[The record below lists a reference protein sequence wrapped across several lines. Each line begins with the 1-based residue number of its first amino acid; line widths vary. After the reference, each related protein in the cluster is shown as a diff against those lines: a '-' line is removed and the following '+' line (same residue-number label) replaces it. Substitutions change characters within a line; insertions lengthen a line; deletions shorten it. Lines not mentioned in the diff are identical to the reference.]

1 MVIIAQR
8 VTDAERLERI
18 KRVFPDEK
26 EAQDIL
32 AYDKAVEAGEKTESQ
47 SETAPVA
54 DNSVLV
60 LRLTGSLSERA
71 NDDVLASMFGD
82 RIPKLGLATMTE
94 AIRQAK
100 ESDKVKGIYIEAG
113 AFAPDSYASLAAIR
127 RELEEFR
134 KAGKWIV
141 AYGDSYTQGA
151 YYLASVADKVYL
163 NPQGQVDWHGLGSEP
178 VFVKD
183 LLAKLNV
190 RMQVAKVGTY
200 KSATEMFTGEKMSD
214 ADRQQTTA
222 YLTGI
227 WQNVVSAVGKSRS
240 LTAQQLNAYADS
252 LVSLAAP
259 QDYVRMRMVD
269 GLLYTDQVRQAV
281 KKKMGLSPDDEIPQ
295 VSMSDLL
302 AAGPEDKKGDEI
314 AIYYAVGD
322 IVDGVVAMPSRE
334 SVIDAQKVCAD
345 LQDLAKD
352 KEVKAVVLRVN
363 SPGGS
368 AYASEQIWHQV
379 MELKK
384 VKPVVVSMGSYAA
397 SGGYY
402 ISCPANWIVAEPN
415 TLTGSIGIFG
425 MFPDVSGLLREKLGL
440 KFDEVKTNKY
450 ALFGTRSRPFT
461 ADELSHLESYIDR
474 GYKLFRQRVADGRR
488 LKVDQVD
495 QVAQGHVWLGQD
507 ALRVGL
513 VDQLGGVEVALR
525 KAAQLAKLTQWHS
538 TAYPVLPDYL
548 SQLLDLPGA
557 ARGNYLD
564 EQVRQSLGAY
574 YEPFALIR
582 DLQAQNPLQAR
593 LPFEP
598 NIH

>member
-1 MVIIAQR
+1 MKDFFKNVLATAVGVLLVGFITGFFMVVSLVGMA
-8 VTDAERLERI
+8 L
-18 KRVFPDEK
+18 
-26 EAQDIL
+26 
-32 AYDKAVEAGEKTESQ
+32 SQ

-71 NDDVLASMFGD
+71 NDDVLASLFGD

-134 KAGKWIV
+134 KVGKWIV
-141 AYGDSYTQGA
+141 AYGDSYMQGA

-322 IVDGVVAMPSRE
+322 IVDGVVAMSSRE

-352 KEVKAVVLRVN
+352 KDVKAVVLRVN

-488 LKVDQVD
+488 LKVDQVE

-507 ALRVGL
+507 ALRIGL

-538 TAYPVLPDYL
+538 SAYPVLPDYL

-564 EQVRQSLGAY
+564 EQMRQSLGAY

-582 DLQAQNPLQAR
+582 DLQAQNPVQAR

>member
-1 MVIIAQR
+1 MKDFFKNVLATAVGVLLVGFITGFFMVVSLVGMA
-8 VTDAERLERI
+8 L
-18 KRVFPDEK
+18 
-26 EAQDIL
+26 
-32 AYDKAVEAGEKTESQ
+32 SQ

-71 NDDVLASMFGD
+71 NDDVLASLFGD

-134 KAGKWIV
+134 KAGKWII

-314 AIYYAVGD
+314 AVYYAVGD

-352 KEVKAVVLRVN
+352 KDVKAVVLRVN

-488 LKVDQVD
+488 LKVDQVE

-564 EQVRQSLGAY
+564 EQMRQSLGAY

-582 DLQAQNPLQAR
+582 DLQAQNLVQAR

>member
-1 MVIIAQR
+1 MKDFFKNVLATAVGVLLVGFITGFFMVVSLVGMA
-8 VTDAERLERI
+8 L
-18 KRVFPDEK
+18 
-26 EAQDIL
+26 
-32 AYDKAVEAGEKTESQ
+32 SQ

-71 NDDVLASMFGD
+71 NDDMLASLFGD

-151 YYLASVADKVYL
+151 YYLASVADKIYL

-281 KKKMGLSPDDEIPQ
+281 KKKLGLSPDDEIPQ

-352 KEVKAVVLRVN
+352 KDVKAVVLRVN

-488 LKVDQVD
+488 LKVDQVE

-507 ALRVGL
+507 ALKIGL

-538 TAYPVLPDYL
+538 SAYPVLPDYL

-564 EQVRQSLGAY
+564 EQMRQSLGAY

-582 DLQAQNPLQAR
+582 DLQAQNPVQAR

>member
-1 MVIIAQR
+1 MKDFFKNVLATAVGVLLVGFITGFFMVVSLVGMA
-8 VTDAERLERI
+8 L
-18 KRVFPDEK
+18 
-26 EAQDIL
+26 
-32 AYDKAVEAGEKTESQ
+32 SQ

-134 KAGKWIV
+134 KAGKWII

-281 KKKMGLSPDDEIPQ
+281 KKKLGLSPDDEIPQ

-314 AIYYAVGD
+314 AVYYAVGD

-352 KEVKAVVLRVN
+352 KDVKAVVLRVN

-488 LKVDQVD
+488 LKVDQVE

-507 ALRVGL
+507 ALRIGL

-538 TAYPVLPDYL
+538 SAYPVLPDYL

-564 EQVRQSLGAY
+564 EQMRQSLGAY

>member
-1 MVIIAQR
+1 MKDFFKNVLATAVGVLLVGFITGFFMVVSLVGMA
-8 VTDAERLERI
+8 L
-18 KRVFPDEK
+18 
-26 EAQDIL
+26 
-32 AYDKAVEAGEKTESQ
+32 SQ

-71 NDDVLASMFGD
+71 NDDVLASLFGD

-151 YYLASVADKVYL
+151 YYLASVADKIYL

-281 KKKMGLSPDDEIPQ
+281 KKKLGLSPDDEIPQ

-314 AIYYAVGD
+314 AVYYAVGD

-352 KEVKAVVLRVN
+352 KDVKAVVLRVN

-368 AYASEQIWHQV
+368 AYASEQIWHQI

-488 LKVDQVD
+488 LKVDQVE

-507 ALRVGL
+507 ALRIGL

-538 TAYPVLPDYL
+538 SAYPVLPDYL

>member
-1 MVIIAQR
+1 MKDFFKNVLATAVGVLLVGFITGFFMVVSLVGMA
-8 VTDAERLERI
+8 L
-18 KRVFPDEK
+18 
-26 EAQDIL
+26 
-32 AYDKAVEAGEKTESQ
+32 SQ

-71 NDDVLASMFGD
+71 NDDVLASLFGD

-352 KEVKAVVLRVN
+352 KDVKAVVLRVN

-461 ADELSHLESYIDR
+461 ADELSHLESYVDR

-488 LKVDQVD
+488 LKVDQVE

-507 ALRVGL
+507 ALRIGL

-538 TAYPVLPDYL
+538 SAYPVLPDYL

-564 EQVRQSLGAY
+564 EQMRQSLGAY

-582 DLQAQNPLQAR
+582 DLQAQNPVQAR

>member
-1 MVIIAQR
+1 MKDFFKNVLATAVGVLLVGFITGFFMVVSLVGMA
-8 VTDAERLERI
+8 L
-18 KRVFPDEK
+18 
-26 EAQDIL
+26 
-32 AYDKAVEAGEKTESQ
+32 SQ

-71 NDDVLASMFGD
+71 NDDVLASLFGD

-113 AFAPDSYASLAAIR
+113 AFVPDSYASLAAIR

-134 KAGKWIV
+134 KAGKWII

-240 LTAQQLNAYADS
+240 LTAQQLNGYADS

-269 GLLYTDQVRQAV
+269 GLLYTDQVRQTV
-281 KKKMGLSPDDEIPQ
+281 KKKLGLSSDDEIPQ

-352 KEVKAVVLRVN
+352 KDVKAVVLRVN

-461 ADELSHLESYIDR
+461 ADEISHLESYIDR

-488 LKVDQVD
+488 LKVDQVE

-538 TAYPVLPDYL
+538 TAYPVLSDYL
-548 SQLLDLPGA
+548 SQLLELPGA

-564 EQVRQSLGAY
+564 EQMRQSLGAY

-582 DLQAQNPLQAR
+582 DLQAQNPILAR

>member
-1 MVIIAQR
+1 MKDFFKNVLATAVGVLLVGFITGFFMVVSLVGMA
-8 VTDAERLERI
+8 L
-18 KRVFPDEK
+18 
-26 EAQDIL
+26 
-32 AYDKAVEAGEKTESQ
+32 SQ

-71 NDDVLASMFGD
+71 NDDVLASLFGD

-190 RMQVAKVGTY
+190 CMQVAKVGTY

-352 KEVKAVVLRVN
+352 KDVKAVVLRVN

-488 LKVDQVD
+488 LKVDQVE

-507 ALRVGL
+507 ALRIGL

-538 TAYPVLPDYL
+538 SAYPVLPDYL

-564 EQVRQSLGAY
+564 EQMRQSLGAY

-582 DLQAQNPLQAR
+582 DLQAQNPVQAR

>member
-1 MVIIAQR
+1 MKDFFKNVLATAVGVLLVGFITGFFMVVSLLGMA
-8 VTDAERLERI
+8 L
-18 KRVFPDEK
+18 
-26 EAQDIL
+26 
-32 AYDKAVEAGEKTESQ
+32 SQ

-71 NDDVLASMFGD
+71 NDDVLASLFGD

-134 KAGKWIV
+134 KAGKWII

-151 YYLASVADKVYL
+151 YYLASVADKIYL

-281 KKKMGLSPDDEIPQ
+281 KKKLGLSPDDEIPQ

-352 KEVKAVVLRVN
+352 KDVKAVVLRVN

-488 LKVDQVD
+488 LKVDQVE

-507 ALRVGL
+507 ALRIGL

-538 TAYPVLPDYL
+538 SAYPVLPDYL

-564 EQVRQSLGAY
+564 EQMRQSLGAY

>member
-1 MVIIAQR
+1 MKDFFKNVLATAVGVLLVGFITGFFMVVSLVGMA
-8 VTDAERLERI
+8 L
-18 KRVFPDEK
+18 
-26 EAQDIL
+26 
-32 AYDKAVEAGEKTESQ
+32 SQ

-71 NDDVLASMFGD
+71 NDDMLASLFGD

-134 KAGKWIV
+134 KAGKWII

-281 KKKMGLSPDDEIPQ
+281 KKKLGLSPDDEIPQ

-352 KEVKAVVLRVN
+352 KDVKAVVLRVN

-488 LKVDQVD
+488 LKVDQVE

-564 EQVRQSLGAY
+564 EQMRQSLGAY

>member
-1 MVIIAQR
+1 MKDFFKNVLATAVGVLLVGFITGFFMVVSLVGMA
-8 VTDAERLERI
+8 L
-18 KRVFPDEK
+18 
-26 EAQDIL
+26 
-32 AYDKAVEAGEKTESQ
+32 SQ

-71 NDDVLASMFGD
+71 NDDVLASLFGD

-295 VSMSDLL
+295 VSMSDLM

-352 KEVKAVVLRVN
+352 KDVKAVVLRVN

-488 LKVDQVD
+488 LKVDQVE

-507 ALRVGL
+507 ALRIGL

-538 TAYPVLPDYL
+538 SAYPVLPDYL

-564 EQVRQSLGAY
+564 EQMRQSLGAY

-582 DLQAQNPLQAR
+582 DLQAQNPVQAR

>member
-1 MVIIAQR
+1 MKDFFKNVLATAVGVLLVGFITGFFMVVSLVGMA
-8 VTDAERLERI
+8 L
-18 KRVFPDEK
+18 
-26 EAQDIL
+26 
-32 AYDKAVEAGEKTESQ
+32 SQ

-71 NDDVLASMFGD
+71 NDDVLASLFGD

-134 KAGKWIV
+134 KAGKWII

-352 KEVKAVVLRVN
+352 KDVKAVVLRVN

-488 LKVDQVD
+488 LKVDQVE

-507 ALRVGL
+507 ALRIGL

-538 TAYPVLPDYL
+538 SAYPVLPDYL

-564 EQVRQSLGAY
+564 EQMRQSLGAY

>member
-1 MVIIAQR
+1 MKDFFKNVLATAVGVLLVGFITGFFMVVSLVGMA
-8 VTDAERLERI
+8 L
-18 KRVFPDEK
+18 
-26 EAQDIL
+26 
-32 AYDKAVEAGEKTESQ
+32 SQ
-47 SETAPVA
+47 SEMAPVA

-71 NDDVLASMFGD
+71 NDDVLASLFGD

-200 KSATEMFTGEKMSD
+200 KSATEMFTGENMSD

-314 AIYYAVGD
+314 AVYYAVGD

-352 KEVKAVVLRVN
+352 KDVKAVVLRVN

-488 LKVDQVD
+488 LKVDQVE

-564 EQVRQSLGAY
+564 EQMRQSLGAY

-582 DLQAQNPLQAR
+582 DLQAQNPVQAR

>member
-1 MVIIAQR
+1 MKDFFKNVLATAVGVLLVGFITGFFMVVSLVGMA
-8 VTDAERLERI
+8 L
-18 KRVFPDEK
+18 
-26 EAQDIL
+26 
-32 AYDKAVEAGEKTESQ
+32 SQ

-71 NDDVLASMFGD
+71 NDDVLASLFGD

-151 YYLASVADKVYL
+151 YYLASVADKIYL

-352 KEVKAVVLRVN
+352 KDVKAVVLRVN

-488 LKVDQVD
+488 LKVEQVE

-564 EQVRQSLGAY
+564 EQMRQSLGAY

>member
-1 MVIIAQR
+1 MKDFFKNVLATAVGVLLVGFITGFFMVVSLVGMA
-8 VTDAERLERI
+8 L
-18 KRVFPDEK
+18 
-26 EAQDIL
+26 
-32 AYDKAVEAGEKTESQ
+32 SQ

-151 YYLASVADKVYL
+151 YYLASVADKIYL
-163 NPQGQVDWHGLGSEP
+163 NPQGQVDWHGLRSEP

-352 KEVKAVVLRVN
+352 KDVKAVVLRVN

-402 ISCPANWIVAEPN
+402 ISCLANWIVAEPN

-488 LKVDQVD
+488 LKVDQVE

-507 ALRVGL
+507 ALKIGL

-538 TAYPVLPDYL
+538 AAYPVLPDYL

-564 EQVRQSLGAY
+564 EQMRQSLGAY

>member
-1 MVIIAQR
+1 MKDFFKNVLATAVGVLLVGFITGFFMVVSLVGMA
-8 VTDAERLERI
+8 L
-18 KRVFPDEK
+18 
-26 EAQDIL
+26 
-32 AYDKAVEAGEKTESQ
+32 SQ

-163 NPQGQVDWHGLGSEP
+163 NPQGQVDWHGLGSES

-281 KKKMGLSPDDEIPQ
+281 KKKLGLSPDDEIPQ

-352 KEVKAVVLRVN
+352 KDVKAVVLRVN

-488 LKVDQVD
+488 LKVDQVE

-507 ALRVGL
+507 ALRIGL

-538 TAYPVLPDYL
+538 SAYPVLPDYL

-564 EQVRQSLGAY
+564 EQMRQSLGAY

>member
-1 MVIIAQR
+1 MKDFFKNVLATAVGVLLVGFITGFFMVVSLVGMALSQR
-8 VTDAERLERI
+8 
-18 KRVFPDEK
+18 
-26 EAQDIL
+26 
-32 AYDKAVEAGEKTESQ
+32 
-47 SETAPVA
+47 ETAPVA

-71 NDDVLASMFGD
+71 NDDVLASLFGD

-134 KAGKWIV
+134 KAGKWII

-240 LTAQQLNAYADS
+240 LTAQQLNGYADS

-269 GLLYTDQVRQAV
+269 GLLYTDQVRQTV
-281 KKKMGLSPDDEIPQ
+281 KKKLGLSPDDEIPQ

-302 AAGPEDKKGDEI
+302 AAEPEDKKGDEI

-322 IVDGVVAMPSRE
+322 IVDGVAAMPSRE

-352 KEVKAVVLRVN
+352 KDVKAVVLRVN

-461 ADELSHLESYIDR
+461 ADEISHLESYIDR

-488 LKVDQVD
+488 LKVDQVE

-507 ALRVGL
+507 ALRIGL

-557 ARGNYLD
+557 VRGNYLD
-564 EQVRQSLGAY
+564 EQMRQSLGAY

-582 DLQAQNPLQAR
+582 DLQTQNPVQAR

>member
-1 MVIIAQR
+1 MKDFFKNVLATAVGVLLVGFITGFFMVVSLVGMA
-8 VTDAERLERI
+8 L
-18 KRVFPDEK
+18 
-26 EAQDIL
+26 
-32 AYDKAVEAGEKTESQ
+32 SQ

-71 NDDVLASMFGD
+71 NDDVLASLFGD

-352 KEVKAVVLRVN
+352 KDVKAVVLRVN

-488 LKVDQVD
+488 LKVDQVE

-507 ALRVGL
+507 ALKIGL

-525 KAAQLAKLTQWHS
+525 KAAQLAKLTQWYS
-538 TAYPVLPDYL
+538 AAYPVLPDYL

-564 EQVRQSLGAY
+564 EQMRQSLGAY

>member
-1 MVIIAQR
+1 MKDFFKNVLATAVGVLLVGFITGFFMVVSLVGMA
-8 VTDAERLERI
+8 L
-18 KRVFPDEK
+18 
-26 EAQDIL
+26 
-32 AYDKAVEAGEKTESQ
+32 SQ

-100 ESDKVKGIYIEAG
+100 ESDKVKGIYTEAG

-352 KEVKAVVLRVN
+352 KDVKAVVLRVN

-488 LKVDQVD
+488 LKVDQVE

-507 ALRVGL
+507 ALKIGL

-538 TAYPVLPDYL
+538 SAYPVLPDYL

-564 EQVRQSLGAY
+564 EQMRQSLGAY

>member
-1 MVIIAQR
+1 MKDFFKNVLATAVGVLLVGFITGFFMVVSLVGMA
-8 VTDAERLERI
+8 L
-18 KRVFPDEK
+18 
-26 EAQDIL
+26 
-32 AYDKAVEAGEKTESQ
+32 SQ

-71 NDDVLASMFGD
+71 NDDVLASLFGD

-134 KAGKWIV
+134 KAGKWII

-281 KKKMGLSPDDEIPQ
+281 KKKLGLSPDDEIPQ

-314 AIYYAVGD
+314 AVYYAVGD

-352 KEVKAVVLRVN
+352 KDVKAVVLRVN

-474 GYKLFRQRVADGRR
+474 GYKFFRQRVADGRR
-488 LKVDQVD
+488 LKVDQVE

>member
-1 MVIIAQR
+1 MKDFFKNVLATAVGVLLVGFITGFFMVVSLVGMA
-8 VTDAERLERI
+8 L
-18 KRVFPDEK
+18 
-26 EAQDIL
+26 
-32 AYDKAVEAGEKTESQ
+32 SQ

-127 RELEEFR
+127 REQEEFR

-352 KEVKAVVLRVN
+352 KDVKAVVLRVN

-488 LKVDQVD
+488 LKVDQVE

>member
-1 MVIIAQR
+1 MKDFFKNVLATAVGVLLVGFITGFFMVVSLVGMA
-8 VTDAERLERI
+8 L
-18 KRVFPDEK
+18 
-26 EAQDIL
+26 
-32 AYDKAVEAGEKTESQ
+32 SQ

-71 NDDVLASMFGD
+71 NDDVLASLFGD

-352 KEVKAVVLRVN
+352 KDVKAVVLRVN

-379 MELKK
+379 MEMKK

-488 LKVDQVD
+488 LKVDQVE

-507 ALRVGL
+507 ALKIGL

-538 TAYPVLPDYL
+538 TPYPVLPDYL

-564 EQVRQSLGAY
+564 EQMRQSLGAY

-582 DLQAQNPLQAR
+582 DLRTQNPVQAR

>member
-1 MVIIAQR
+1 MKDFFKNVLATAVGVLLVGFITGFFMVVSLVGMA
-8 VTDAERLERI
+8 L
-18 KRVFPDEK
+18 
-26 EAQDIL
+26 
-32 AYDKAVEAGEKTESQ
+32 SQ

-71 NDDVLASMFGD
+71 NDDVLASLFGD

-134 KAGKWIV
+134 KAGKWII

-281 KKKMGLSPDDEIPQ
+281 KKKLGLSPDDEIPQ

-314 AIYYAVGD
+314 AVYYAVGD

-352 KEVKAVVLRVN
+352 KDVKAVVLRVN

-488 LKVDQVD
+488 LKVDQVE

-507 ALRVGL
+507 ALRIGL

-538 TAYPVLPDYL
+538 SAYPVLPDYL
-548 SQLLDLPGA
+548 SQLLDLSGA

-564 EQVRQSLGAY
+564 EQMRQSLGAY

>member
-1 MVIIAQR
+1 MKDFFKNVLATAVGVLLVGFITGFFMVVSLVGMA
-8 VTDAERLERI
+8 L
-18 KRVFPDEK
+18 
-26 EAQDIL
+26 
-32 AYDKAVEAGEKTESQ
+32 SQ

-113 AFAPDSYASLAAIR
+113 PFAPDSYASLAAIR
-127 RELEEFR
+127 RELGEFR
-134 KAGKWIV
+134 KTGKWII

-281 KKKMGLSPDDEIPQ
+281 KKKLGLSPDDEIPQ

-352 KEVKAVVLRVN
+352 KDVKAVVLRVN

-488 LKVDQVD
+488 LKVDQVE

-564 EQVRQSLGAY
+564 EQMRQSLGAY

>member
-1 MVIIAQR
+1 MKDFFKNVLATAVGVLLVGFITGFFMVVSLVGMA
-8 VTDAERLERI
+8 L
-18 KRVFPDEK
+18 
-26 EAQDIL
+26 
-32 AYDKAVEAGEKTESQ
+32 SQ

-71 NDDVLASMFGD
+71 NDDVLASLFGD

-314 AIYYAVGD
+314 AVYYAVGD

-352 KEVKAVVLRVN
+352 KDVKAVVLRVN

-461 ADELSHLESYIDR
+461 ADELSHLESYVDR

-488 LKVDQVD
+488 LKVDQVE

-564 EQVRQSLGAY
+564 EQMRQSLGAY

-582 DLQAQNPLQAR
+582 DLQAQNPVQAR

>member
-1 MVIIAQR
+1 MKDFFKNVLATAVGVLLVGFITGFFMVVSLVGMA
-8 VTDAERLERI
+8 L
-18 KRVFPDEK
+18 
-26 EAQDIL
+26 
-32 AYDKAVEAGEKTESQ
+32 SQ

-71 NDDVLASMFGD
+71 NDDMLASLFGD

-151 YYLASVADKVYL
+151 YYLASVADKIYL

-281 KKKMGLSPDDEIPQ
+281 KKKLGLSPDDEIPQ

-314 AIYYAVGD
+314 AVYYAVGD

-352 KEVKAVVLRVN
+352 KDVKAVVLRVN

-488 LKVDQVD
+488 LKVDQVE

-507 ALRVGL
+507 ALKIGL

-538 TAYPVLPDYL
+538 SAYPVLPDYL
-548 SQLLDLPGA
+548 LQLLDLPGA

-564 EQVRQSLGAY
+564 EQMRQSLGAY

>member
-1 MVIIAQR
+1 MKDFFKNVLATAVGVLLVGFITGFFMVVSLVGMA
-8 VTDAERLERI
+8 L
-18 KRVFPDEK
+18 
-26 EAQDIL
+26 
-32 AYDKAVEAGEKTESQ
+32 SQ

-71 NDDVLASMFGD
+71 NDDVLASLFGD

-134 KAGKWIV
+134 KAGKWII

-269 GLLYTDQVRQAV
+269 GLLYTDQVRQTV

-352 KEVKAVVLRVN
+352 KDVKAVVLRVN

-461 ADELSHLESYIDR
+461 GDELSHLESYIDR

-488 LKVDQVD
+488 LKVEQVE

-564 EQVRQSLGAY
+564 EQMRQSLGAY

>member
-1 MVIIAQR
+1 MKDFFKNVLATAVGVLLVGFITGFFMVVSLVGMA
-8 VTDAERLERI
+8 L
-18 KRVFPDEK
+18 
-26 EAQDIL
+26 
-32 AYDKAVEAGEKTESQ
+32 SQ

-71 NDDVLASMFGD
+71 NDDVLASLFGD

-252 LVSLAAP
+252 LGSLAAP

-352 KEVKAVVLRVN
+352 KDVKAVVLRVN

-488 LKVDQVD
+488 LKVEQVE

>member
-1 MVIIAQR
+1 MKDFFKNVLATAVGVLLVGFITGFFMVVSLVGMA
-8 VTDAERLERI
+8 L
-18 KRVFPDEK
+18 
-26 EAQDIL
+26 
-32 AYDKAVEAGEKTESQ
+32 SQ

-71 NDDVLASMFGD
+71 NDDVLASLFGD

-134 KAGKWIV
+134 KAGKWII

-281 KKKMGLSPDDEIPQ
+281 KKKLGLSPDDEIPQ

-314 AIYYAVGD
+314 AVYYAVGD

-352 KEVKAVVLRVN
+352 KDVKAVVLRVN

-461 ADELSHLESYIDR
+461 ADELSHLKSYIDR

-488 LKVDQVD
+488 LKVDQVE

-507 ALRVGL
+507 ALKIGL

-538 TAYPVLPDYL
+538 SAYPVLPDYL

-564 EQVRQSLGAY
+564 EQMRQSLGAY

>member
-1 MVIIAQR
+1 MKDFFKNVLATAVGVLLVGFITGFFMV
-8 VTDAERLERI
+8 VSLVGMTL
-18 KRVFPDEK
+18 
-26 EAQDIL
+26 
-32 AYDKAVEAGEKTESQ
+32 SQ

-71 NDDVLASMFGD
+71 NDDVLASLFGD

-134 KAGKWIV
+134 KTGKWII

-281 KKKMGLSPDDEIPQ
+281 KKKLGLLPDDEIPQ

-314 AIYYAVGD
+314 AVYYAVGD

-352 KEVKAVVLRVN
+352 KDVKAVVLRVN

-402 ISCPANWIVAEPN
+402 ISCPANWIVAESN

-488 LKVDQVD
+488 LKVDQVE

-507 ALRVGL
+507 ALKIGL

-538 TAYPVLPDYL
+538 SAYPVLPDYL

-564 EQVRQSLGAY
+564 EQMRQSLGAY

>member
-1 MVIIAQR
+1 MKDFFKNVLATAVGVLLVGFITGFFMV
-8 VTDAERLERI
+8 VSLVGMTL
-18 KRVFPDEK
+18 
-26 EAQDIL
+26 
-32 AYDKAVEAGEKTESQ
+32 SQ

-71 NDDVLASMFGD
+71 NDDVLASLFGD

-151 YYLASVADKVYL
+151 YYLASVADKIYL

-281 KKKMGLSPDDEIPQ
+281 KKKLGLSPDDEIPQ

-352 KEVKAVVLRVN
+352 KDVKAVVLRVN

-488 LKVDQVD
+488 LKVDQVE

>member
-1 MVIIAQR
+1 MKDFFKNVLATAVGVLLVGFITGFFMVVSLVGMA
-8 VTDAERLERI
+8 L
-18 KRVFPDEK
+18 
-26 EAQDIL
+26 
-32 AYDKAVEAGEKTESQ
+32 SQ

-71 NDDVLASMFGD
+71 NDDVLASLFGD

-141 AYGDSYTQGA
+141 SYGDSYTQGA

-281 KKKMGLSPDDEIPQ
+281 KKKMGLSPNDEIPQ

-314 AIYYAVGD
+314 AVYYAVGD

-352 KEVKAVVLRVN
+352 KDVKAVVLRVN

-488 LKVDQVD
+488 LKVDQVE

-564 EQVRQSLGAY
+564 EQMRQSLGAY

-582 DLQAQNPLQAR
+582 DLQAQNPVQAR

>member
-1 MVIIAQR
+1 MKDFFKNVLATAVGVLLVGFITGFFMVVSLVGMA
-8 VTDAERLERI
+8 L
-18 KRVFPDEK
+18 
-26 EAQDIL
+26 
-32 AYDKAVEAGEKTESQ
+32 SQ

-71 NDDVLASMFGD
+71 NDDVLASLFGD

-134 KAGKWIV
+134 KAGKWII

-314 AIYYAVGD
+314 AVYYAVGE

-352 KEVKAVVLRVN
+352 KDVKAVVLRVN

-488 LKVDQVD
+488 LKVDQVE

-564 EQVRQSLGAY
+564 EQMRQSLGAY

-582 DLQAQNPLQAR
+582 DLQAQNPVQAR

>member
-1 MVIIAQR
+1 MKDFFKNVLATAVGVLLVGFITGFFMVVSLVGMA
-8 VTDAERLERI
+8 L
-18 KRVFPDEK
+18 
-26 EAQDIL
+26 
-32 AYDKAVEAGEKTESQ
+32 SQ

-71 NDDVLASMFGD
+71 NDDVLASLFGD

-113 AFAPDSYASLAAIR
+113 ALAPDSYASLAAIR

-134 KAGKWIV
+134 KAGKWII

-352 KEVKAVVLRVN
+352 KDVKAVVLRVN

-488 LKVDQVD
+488 LKVDQVE

-564 EQVRQSLGAY
+564 EQMRQSLGAY

>member
-1 MVIIAQR
+1 MKDFFKNVLATAVGVLLVGFITGFFMVVSLVGMA
-8 VTDAERLERI
+8 L
-18 KRVFPDEK
+18 
-26 EAQDIL
+26 
-32 AYDKAVEAGEKTESQ
+32 SQ
-47 SETAPVA
+47 SETAPVV

-71 NDDVLASMFGD
+71 NDDVLASLFGD

-134 KAGKWIV
+134 KAGKWII

-269 GLLYTDQVRQAV
+269 GLLYTDQVRQTV
-281 KKKMGLSPDDEIPQ
+281 KKKLGLSPDDEIPQ

-352 KEVKAVVLRVN
+352 KDVKAVVLRVN

-488 LKVDQVD
+488 LKVDQVE

-564 EQVRQSLGAY
+564 EQMRQSLGAY

>member
-1 MVIIAQR
+1 MKDFFKNVLATAVGVLLVGFITGFFMVVSLVGMA
-8 VTDAERLERI
+8 L
-18 KRVFPDEK
+18 
-26 EAQDIL
+26 
-32 AYDKAVEAGEKTESQ
+32 SQ

-71 NDDVLASMFGD
+71 NDDVLASLFGD

-352 KEVKAVVLRVN
+352 KDVKAVVLRVN

-488 LKVDQVD
+488 LKVDQVE

-507 ALRVGL
+507 ALKIGL

-538 TAYPVLPDYL
+538 TPYPVLPDYL

-564 EQVRQSLGAY
+564 EQMRQSLGAY

-582 DLQAQNPLQAR
+582 DLRTQNPVQAR

>member
-1 MVIIAQR
+1 MKDFFKNVLATAVGVLLVGFITGFFMVVSLVGMA
-8 VTDAERLERI
+8 L
-18 KRVFPDEK
+18 
-26 EAQDIL
+26 
-32 AYDKAVEAGEKTESQ
+32 SQ

-71 NDDVLASMFGD
+71 NDDVLASLFGD

-322 IVDGVVAMPSRE
+322 IVDGVIAMPSRE

-352 KEVKAVVLRVN
+352 KDVKAVVLRVN

-488 LKVDQVD
+488 LKVDQVE

-507 ALRVGL
+507 ALRIGL

-538 TAYPVLPDYL
+538 SAYPVLPDYL

-564 EQVRQSLGAY
+564 EQMRQSLGAY

-582 DLQAQNPLQAR
+582 DLQAQNPVQAR

>member
-1 MVIIAQR
+1 MKDFFKNVLATAVGVLLVGFITGFFMVVSLVGMA
-8 VTDAERLERI
+8 L
-18 KRVFPDEK
+18 
-26 EAQDIL
+26 
-32 AYDKAVEAGEKTESQ
+32 SQ

-71 NDDVLASMFGD
+71 NDDVLASLFGD

-113 AFAPDSYASLAAIR
+113 AFTPDSYASLAAIR

-314 AIYYAVGD
+314 AVYYAVGD

-352 KEVKAVVLRVN
+352 KDVKAVVLRVN

-488 LKVDQVD
+488 LKVDQVE

-507 ALRVGL
+507 ALKIGL

-538 TAYPVLPDYL
+538 SAYPVLPDYL

-564 EQVRQSLGAY
+564 EQMRQSLGAY

>member
-1 MVIIAQR
+1 MKDFFKNVLATAVGVLLVGFITVFFMVVSLVGMA
-8 VTDAERLERI
+8 L
-18 KRVFPDEK
+18 
-26 EAQDIL
+26 
-32 AYDKAVEAGEKTESQ
+32 SQ

-71 NDDVLASMFGD
+71 NDDVLASLFGD

-134 KAGKWIV
+134 KAGKWII

-281 KKKMGLSPDDEIPQ
+281 KKKLGLSPDDEIPQ

-314 AIYYAVGD
+314 AVYYAVGD

-352 KEVKAVVLRVN
+352 KDVKAVVLRVN

-488 LKVDQVD
+488 LKVDQVE

-507 ALRVGL
+507 ALKIGL

-538 TAYPVLPDYL
+538 SAYPVLPDYL

-564 EQVRQSLGAY
+564 EQMRQSLGAY

-582 DLQAQNPLQAR
+582 DLQMQNPVQAR

>member
-1 MVIIAQR
+1 MKDFFKNVLATAVGVLLVGFITGFFMVVSLVGMA
-8 VTDAERLERI
+8 L
-18 KRVFPDEK
+18 
-26 EAQDIL
+26 
-32 AYDKAVEAGEKTESQ
+32 SQ

-71 NDDVLASMFGD
+71 NDDVLASLFGD

-151 YYLASVADKVYL
+151 YYLASVADKIYL

-281 KKKMGLSPDDEIPQ
+281 KKKLGLSPDDEIPQ

-302 AAGPEDKKGDEI
+302 AAGPEDKKGDEV

-352 KEVKAVVLRVN
+352 KDVKAVVLRVN

-488 LKVDQVD
+488 LKVDQVE

-507 ALRVGL
+507 ALRIGL

-538 TAYPVLPDYL
+538 SAYPVLPDYL

-564 EQVRQSLGAY
+564 EQMRQSLGAY

-582 DLQAQNPLQAR
+582 DLQAQNPVQAR